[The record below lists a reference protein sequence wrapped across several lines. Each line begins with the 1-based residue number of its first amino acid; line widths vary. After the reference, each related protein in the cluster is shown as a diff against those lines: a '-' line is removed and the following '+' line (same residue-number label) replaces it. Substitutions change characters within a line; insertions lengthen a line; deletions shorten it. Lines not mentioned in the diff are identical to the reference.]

1 MSDAIAIAVSG
12 LQASSMWIDAV
23 ASNIANARDTAPVPV
38 SPPPPEGAPSQQTIY
53 QPVSVAQSPLPG
65 GGVDAHFSPVLPSYS
80 VTYDPSSPFANAQG
94 MVAMPNVDIAE
105 QMVNALEA
113 VASYKANIAVIK
125 TADKMAQDTLN
136 LTA

>member
-1 MSDAIAIAVSG
+1 MSDAIATAVSG
-12 LQASSMWIDAV
+12 LQASSMWMDAV
-23 ASNIANARDTAPVPV
+23 ASNIANARDTGPVQANTPPVP
-38 SPPPPEGAPSQQTIY
+38 APSQQTLY
-53 QPVSVAQSPLPG
+53 QPVSVAQSPLAG
-65 GGVDAHFSPVLPSYS
+65 GGVDAHLSPVLPSYS
-80 VTYDPSSPFANAQG
+80 VSYDPASPFANAQG

-125 TADKMAQDTLN
+125 TADKMAQDTLD